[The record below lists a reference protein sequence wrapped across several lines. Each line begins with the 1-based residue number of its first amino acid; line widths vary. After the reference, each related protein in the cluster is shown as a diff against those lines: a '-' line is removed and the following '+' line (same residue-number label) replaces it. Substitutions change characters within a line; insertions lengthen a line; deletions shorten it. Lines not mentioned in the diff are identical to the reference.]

1 MNIIDFHCHPG
12 YDFYRSVH
20 GIDIDNDRFFS
31 DLSEC
36 GIEKCCGSVID
47 EGMCARPIEEYETL
61 VPALNDRAIKI
72 ALSSGGRYIPGIH
85 IHPMFVEMSC
95 REIERCHK
103 RGVKLIGE
111 LVPYMMGY
119 QSCSGRNFLEIMD
132 CAASYSM
139 VVNIHPTT
147 IPDMVALSE
156 AMPRLKLVWAHFSGY
171 GGLQAHIDMMK
182 KYRNVC
188 FDISAHG
195 TDAVGTLRGAIDRV
209 GYDKLLFGTDYPGIG
224 PATDIAA
231 VMFEDLSDEEREAIF
246 YKNAKRLLEL

>member
-95 REIERCHK
+95 R
-103 RGVKLIGE
+103 
-111 LVPYMMGY
+111 
-119 QSCSGRNFLEIMD
+119 
-132 CAASYSM
+132 
-139 VVNIHPTT
+139 
-147 IPDMVALSE
+147 
-156 AMPRLKLVWAHFSGY
+156 
-171 GGLQAHIDMMK
+171 
-182 KYRNVC
+182 
-188 FDISAHG
+188 
-195 TDAVGTLRGAIDRV
+195 
-209 GYDKLLFGTDYPGIG
+209 
-224 PATDIAA
+224 
-231 VMFEDLSDEEREAIF
+231 
-246 YKNAKRLLEL
+246 